1 MNHRIFSAW
10 VAIASFLIPSIGLV
24 TISSV
29 ELAVATSV
37 KISKAANREPF
48 YSKAGRFSINF
59 PSEPAASNE
68 KMSEELTIY
77 SFIVAGK
84 EGFYQV
90 GYYDVATL
98 QNFSRKE
105 VNKLLDQLPSIY
117 LKELQAKLTNTKNIQ
132 IGNNLGK
139 EFNFT
144 VSGQSGRGRVYIVK
158 DRVYIA
164 TAIDTRTAMSSFLN
178 SFRLRWSIG
187 VSIN

>member
-178 SFRLRWSIG
+178 SFRLR
-187 VSIN
+187 